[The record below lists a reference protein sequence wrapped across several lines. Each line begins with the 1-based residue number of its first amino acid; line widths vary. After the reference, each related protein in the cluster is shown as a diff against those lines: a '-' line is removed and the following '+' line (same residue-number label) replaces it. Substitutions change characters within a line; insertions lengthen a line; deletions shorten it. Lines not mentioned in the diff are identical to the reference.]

1 MRDGFTLCIL
11 LQIQAIEFEIDANF
25 VIVFLT
31 NYEASYAPI
40 IDDYKNLMNW
50 IPHWKFNHCYKEAN
64 SCTDTFAKMTV
75 HLQQDFVILDTPPM
89 ELFPH
94 LLYDLFGLGC
104 NRLCYYGDIIV
115 YSRNIINAYS
125 LLSHKWWVSPFWWEA
140 GIHIHG
146 PPGVLNNFPLL
157 WRYSFFYIYI
167 YISLLPKKKKKN

>member
-104 NRLCYYGDIIV
+104 NWLCYYGGIV
-115 YSRNIINAYS
+115 FS
-125 LLSHKWWVSPFWWEA
+125 
-140 GIHIHG
+140 
-146 PPGVLNNFPLL
+146 
-157 WRYSFFYIYI
+157 IYI
-167 YISLLPKKKKKN
+167 YISLLPKKKKNTNKRISALFHVIRSSIKYNRNFKFLLDKLSRGIYFWRKGLINNGQGQ